1 MIRHLPDAVLLV
13 LIFAI
18 VILLMF
24 VGFIIL
30 VVMVYRKK
38 QIVFIKEKLL
48 QEIEYR
54 NQILEKELEIQKKIQ
69 EERERISHDMH
80 DDLGAGIS
88 ALKLQAEFLKQK
100 INEQHLKEDI
110 NDLLKT
116 SEEMN
121 LSMREMLWS
130 LNSNN
135 DTLGNF
141 IQYLTIYS
149 ENFFKKTEIEIKID
163 RKVDHPEKQLN
174 AETRRHLFLCA
185 KEALNKAGLTNGY
198 INAGGNVVLLGE
210 KEDGTNWKIGI
221 QSPDASDALVQY
233 STKKA
238 TCLVTSGDY
247 QRYFTYKNK
256 KYSHIIDPKTG
267 YPANYVRSVT
277 VITKDSGKADA
288 LSTTLFCMSVE
299 DGKKYFPHTLNNTV
313 VAPPRMLIAF
323 LENNL
328 REDGSVAIPEVLR
341 PYMGGLEKITV
352 K

>member
-1 MIRHLPDAVLLV
+1 MTQILPDPVLLV

-18 VILLMF
+18 IILLML
-24 VGFIIL
+24 VIFIVLIA
-30 VVMVYRKK
+30 MVYKKK
-38 QIVFIKEKLL
+38 QAAFINEKLL
-48 QEIEYR
+48 QEIEHR
-54 NQILEKELEIQKKIQ
+54 NVILEKELEIQKKIQ

-100 INEQHLKEDI
+100 VGEQHLKEDI
-110 NDLLKT
+110 DDLLKT

-185 KEALNKAGLTNGY
+185 KEALNNIYKHSQARTLS
-198 INAGGNVVLLGE
+198 VFFLLE
-210 KEDGTNWKIGI
+210 QDIFTLEIVDDGVGI
-221 QSPDASDALVQY
+221 E
-233 STKKA
+233 
-238 TCLVTSGDY
+238 
-247 QRYFTYKNK
+247 NK
-256 KYSHIIDPKTG
+256 KK
-267 YPANYVRSVT
+267 
-277 VITKDSGKADA
+277 SGNGLYNMERRMNSIEGSFKIKPSKKG
-288 LSTTLFCMSVE
+288 LHLLFQVQ
-299 DGKKYFPHTLNNTV
+299 L
-313 VAPPRMLIAF
+313 
-323 LENNL
+323 
-328 REDGSVAIPEVLR
+328 
-341 PYMGGLEKITV
+341 
-352 K
+352 

>member
-24 VGFIIL
+24 VGFVIL

-38 QIVFIKEKLL
+38 QMVFIKEKLL
-48 QEIEYR
+48 QKIEYR

-185 KEALNKAGLTNGY
+185 KEALNNIYKHSHLEKDIFTLEIIDNG
-198 INAGGNVVLLGE
+198 
-210 KEDGTNWKIGI
+210 IGI
-221 QSPDASDALVQY
+221 Q
-233 STKKA
+233 
-238 TCLVTSGDY
+238 
-247 QRYFTYKNK
+247 NK
-256 KYSHIIDPKTG
+256 KK
-267 YPANYVRSVT
+267 
-277 VITKDSGKADA
+277 SGNGLYNMERRMNSIEGSFKIKPSKKG
-288 LSTTLFCMSVE
+288 LHLLFQVQ
-299 DGKKYFPHTLNNTV
+299 L
-313 VAPPRMLIAF
+313 
-323 LENNL
+323 
-328 REDGSVAIPEVLR
+328 
-341 PYMGGLEKITV
+341 
-352 K
+352 

>member
-1 MIRHLPDAVLLV
+1 MPEQVKLMF
-13 LIFAI
+13 LIAI
-18 VILLMF
+18 VILMTF
-24 VGFIIL
+24 VGFIVM
-30 VVMVYRKK
+30 VVMVYKKK
-38 QIVFIKEKLL
+38 QLVFQKEKLL
-48 QEIEYR
+48 QEIQFR
-54 NQILEKELEIQKKIQ
+54 NGILEKELEIQKKVQ

-185 KEALNKAGLTNGY
+185 KEALNNIYKHSQARSLSIFFLLEKDIFTLEIIDNG
-198 INAGGNVVLLGE
+198 
-210 KEDGTNWKIGI
+210 IGI
-221 QSPDASDALVQY
+221 Q
-233 STKKA
+233 
-238 TCLVTSGDY
+238 
-247 QRYFTYKNK
+247 NK
-256 KYSHIIDPKTG
+256 KKSGNGLY
-267 YPANYVRSVT
+267 NMVRRMNS
-277 VITKDSGKADA
+277 IEGSFKIKPSKKG
-288 LSTTLFCMSVE
+288 LHLLFQVQ
-299 DGKKYFPHTLNNTV
+299 L
-313 VAPPRMLIAF
+313 
-323 LENNL
+323 
-328 REDGSVAIPEVLR
+328 
-341 PYMGGLEKITV
+341 
-352 K
+352 

>member
-24 VGFIIL
+24 VGFVIL

-149 ENFFKKTEIEIKID
+149 ENFFKKTKIEIKID

-185 KEALNKAGLTNGY
+185 KEALNNIYKHSQARSLSIFFLLEKDIFTLEIIDNG
-198 INAGGNVVLLGE
+198 
-210 KEDGTNWKIGI
+210 IGI
-221 QSPDASDALVQY
+221 Q
-233 STKKA
+233 
-238 TCLVTSGDY
+238 
-247 QRYFTYKNK
+247 NK
-256 KYSHIIDPKTG
+256 KK
-267 YPANYVRSVT
+267 
-277 VITKDSGKADA
+277 SGNGLYNMERRMNSIEGSFKIKPSKKG
-288 LSTTLFCMSVE
+288 LHLLFQVQ
-299 DGKKYFPHTLNNTV
+299 L
-313 VAPPRMLIAF
+313 
-323 LENNL
+323 
-328 REDGSVAIPEVLR
+328 
-341 PYMGGLEKITV
+341 
-352 K
+352 